1 MTEKINGND
10 GGHRNGADIR
20 NLLDGI
26 EEACFEVDL
35 RGNFTFVNRAARE
48 MAGLGEGE
56 LTGKNSLQYAP
67 PGTAKRLSDVFRKI
81 YKTGQPAEVSDY
93 DFIGRGGGKRVL
105 ELTASLILDDRG
117 QPAGFR
123 GIGRDVTERN
133 RVKEV
138 WRQYEFIA
146 NASKDLMTLINRDYV
161 YEAVNEAYAR
171 AHRLKREDVAGKTV
185 TDLWGEAS
193 FNGIIRSFI
202 DRCLGGEE
210 VNYQAWFQFPGLGM
224 RYFNVTYCPYRNERN
239 EVTHAVV
246 VSHDMTEHQKAEE
259 ALKQS
264 LEELGRTLEET
275 VASLASALE
284 VRDPYTAG
292 HQRQVAKLACA
303 IAGEMG
309 MEETKIHAIRLAA
322 LVHDVGKINV
332 PTEILTKPGRLTSIE
347 MGMIKLHSE
356 VGFEILRHIPFPW
369 PIARM
374 VLEHHEK
381 MNGSGYPGGLREGE
395 ILPESEVIAVA
406 DVVEA
411 MSSHRPYR
419 PALGIG
425 AALGEI
431 EKNRGILYSRP
442 AVDACL
448 RLFREKSFSF
458 EQNE

>member
-1 MTEKINGND
+1 MSETITVK
-10 GGHRNGADIR
+10 GGERTGADFR

-35 RGNFTFVNRAARE
+35 RGNFIFANRAARE
-48 MAGLGEGE
+48 MAGLGKEE

-67 PGTAKRLSDVFRKI
+67 PETAKRLSEVFRKI
-81 YKTGQPAEVSDY
+81 YETGQPAEIRDY
-93 DFIGRGGGKRVL
+93 DFIGSGGGKRVL
-105 ELTASLILDDRG
+105 ELSASLVLDEG
-117 QPAGFR
+117 GKPAGFR

-146 NASKDLMTLINRDYV
+146 NASRDLMTMINRDYV

-171 AHRLKREDVAGKTV
+171 AHRMKREDVAGKTV
-185 TDLWGEAS
+185 AEMWGEGS
-193 FNGIIRSFI
+193 FNETIRAFI
-202 DRCLGGEE
+202 DRCMGGEE
-210 VNYQAWFQFPGLGM
+210 VNYQAWFRFPALGM
-224 RYFNVTYCPYRNERN
+224 RYFNVNYYPYRNERD
-239 EVTHAVV
+239 EVTHTVV
-246 VSHDMTEHQKAEE
+246 ISHDMTEHQKAKE
-259 ALKQS
+259 ALKVS

-275 VASLASALE
+275 VASLSSALE
-284 VRDPYTAG
+284 ARDPYTAG
-292 HQRQVAKLACA
+292 HQRRVAKLACA

-309 MEETKIHAIRLAA
+309 MEETKIHAVRLAA

-347 MGMIKLHSE
+347 MSMIKLHSE

-381 MNGSGYPGGLREGE
+381 MNGSGYPGGLQEGD

-419 PALGIG
+419 PTLGIG

-442 AVDACL
+442 AADACL
-448 RLFREKSFSF
+448 RLFREKGFSF